1 VKYLRF
7 LVYVSCVAV
16 LITACQTPGAKAY
29 YRGNDAYARGDYYN
43 SFSDYLY
50 AANQEIVPAQYALGY
65 QYYYGLGTK
74 RDEAKGIRWF
84 LKAKPHSRQAEYAL
98 YLIDQKKPLEP
109 WLIGLK
115 GFSKR

>member
-1 VKYLRF
+1 MKYVMT
-7 LVYVSCVAV
+7 LVCLICAT
-16 LITACQTPGAKAY
+16 LFITACQSPGIKAY
-29 YRGNDAYARGDYYN
+29 NRGNDAYARGDYYN

-98 YLIDQKKPLEP
+98 YLIDQKKPLAP
-109 WLIGLK
+109 
-115 GFSKR
+115 